1 MKEAFQELR
10 RALLEAPAVALPDP
24 SKPFQLFVDEKRGI
38 GKGVLTQRWG
48 PWKRPVAYLSKR
60 LDPVA
65 AGWPPCLRII
75 AATTLLVHDA
85 DKLTYGQRLLVYTP
99 HAIERVLKQP
109 PGKWISNARL
119 THYQALLLDTP
130 QIHFQTPCTLNPAT
144 FLPNLEENSPLHD
157 CDEIL
162 AGVTAIRKD
171 LTDTPLDNSE
181 VIWFTDGSSYV
192 KDGQR
197 RAGAAVVD
205 DSRQTIWAEALPLD
219 TSAQKAEL
227 IALIQVLERAKG
239 KRITIFTDSRYAFG
253 TVHIQGPIY
262 QERGFL
268 TAEGKEIKNLPEI
281 RRLLEAVQMP
291 RAVSIVHVPG
301 HQKGDSPTAQGNR
314 AADLAARKVADE
326 DFITPVLAIGLPPP
340 GMGTLPSTP
349 EYSSTDLAWIQ
360 EHTNLQKGED
370 G

>member
-10 RALLEAPAVALPDP
+10 RALLEAPVLALPDP
-24 SKPFQLFVDEKRGI
+24 SKPFQLFVDKKRGI
-38 GKGVLTQRWG
+38 KKGVLTQRWG

-75 AATTLLVHDA
+75 AATALLVHDA

-130 QIHFQTPCTLNPAT
+130 RIHFQTPCTLNPAT
-144 FLPNLEENSPLHD
+144 LLPNPGKNSPLHD

-162 AGVTAIRKD
+162 AGVTAMQKD

-181 VIWFTDGSSYV
+181 LRWFTDSSSYV

-205 DSRQTIWAEALPLD
+205 DSGRTIWAEALAPD

-227 IALIQVLERAKG
+227 IALIQALERAKE
-239 KRITIFTDSRYAFG
+239 KKITIFTDSRYAFG

-262 QERGFL
+262 REQGFL
-268 TAEGKEIKNLPEI
+268 TAKGKKLKTC
-281 RRLLEAVQMP
+281 LKSV
-291 RAVSIVHVPG
+291 
-301 HQKGDSPTAQGNR
+301 
-314 AADLAARKVADE
+314 
-326 DFITPVLAIGLPPP
+326 DF
-340 GMGTLPSTP
+340 
-349 EYSSTDLAWIQ
+349 
-360 EHTNLQKGED
+360 
-370 G
+370 